1 MALSQSLL
9 EAIESNPEAKQLALQ
24 KFGSLKALTE
34 DAAETILS
42 KVRSGLGSLKG
53 KEPPPV
59 VNEDVFPGFQKSPE
73 AAQDVAGKGFVAQGE
88 RKALPPKP
96 GVTDMVPYTGPK
108 QEPIQIDPAT
118 GRPSTPRDTV
128 QPDIGDENFSTFSNP
143 PPNSQDVAGKGFVAQ
158 GERKALPPAATPA
171 ADVPYTSAPTEEAG
185 RSLSLRQKV
194 GLATTAAGLGASTQI
209 GQDPAAPSQEE
220 PKKAGELASTLSAA
234 TSTKSATPP
243 TSVTPTSDTHETD
256 TSPKQI
262 TPPVPT
268 DKKGAPWRGFPL
280 ANVEESKPE
289 AAKVATIKAAILKN
303 PETAEQAI
311 KDIQEKVKEDVG
323 IVRKQFSP
331 EISRLQQLAEQY
343 SADYRQNKEK
353 AEWGEVA
360 ERLGHAFA
368 QLGAGYQGMKS
379 GVDATSGLKFDK
391 TDWAKK
397 YDTLLSELK
406 DGLSDVRQRTET
418 QLGEQGR
425 QEAAIGNRGKDLEAG
440 AKEDVAAK
448 NRAAQL
454 RYTETQ
460 GLYNKQAD
468 LQQQVFDIEA
478 RGKEAED
485 AARRRGETEEKIA
498 RIHEETAKEVARIKV
513 GAGEA
518 RQGAKDEKATKALQ
532 TKSDQA
538 LAGLTASLHSLAGGK
553 SKDAAGTTKAIDKHM
568 TTLGAELPPEVI
580 QRAKE
585 IAEDHSAINPWKPGA
600 AKAATDAAAYLKE
613 ELKKVRGGVA
623 TSVSP
628 APASTSASTS
638 PAAPA
643 STKVYTMDQITAK
656 LKQTG
661 SSQSPEDYIKEH
673 GLNVKR

>member
-34 DAAETILS
+34 DAAKTILS
-42 KVRSGLGSLKG
+42 KVRAGLGSLKG

-59 VNEDVFPGFQKSPE
+59 VSEDMFPGFQKSPE
-73 AAQDVAGKGFVAQGE
+73 AAQDVAGKGFVMEGE

-96 GVTDMVPYTGPK
+96 GVTDVVPYAGPK

-118 GRPSTPRDTV
+118 GRPTTSRDSL
-128 QPDIGDENFSTFSNP
+128 QPDIGDEDFSTFSNP
-143 PPNSQDVAGKGFVAQ
+143 SPSAQDVAGKGFVME
-158 GERKALPPAATPA
+158 GERKALPPAPA
-171 ADVPYTSAPTEEAG
+171 PAPEPQYTSAPTEEAG

-194 GLATTAAGLGASTQI
+194 GLATTVAGLGASSQI
-209 GQDPAAPSQEE
+209 GQDPSASQE
-220 PKKAGELASTLSAA
+220 PKKGGELAPTLSAA
-234 TSTKSATPP
+234 TSTKSNTP
-243 TSVTPTSDTHETD
+243 STPSSTPDTSD
-256 TSPKQI
+256 KMV
-262 TPPVPT
+262 PPGEA
-268 DKKGAPWRGFPL
+268 KGVGLHGLPLKNAPDFP
-280 ANVEESKPE
+280 ESKQE
-289 AAKVATIKAAILKN
+289 AAKVATIKEAILQD
-303 PETAEQAI
+303 PRTAEKAI
-311 KDIQEKVKEDVG
+311 KNIQKKVEEDVAG
-323 IVRKQFSP
+323 VRQQFSP

-343 SADYRQNKEK
+343 SADYKQNKEK

-360 ERLGHAFA
+360 ETLGHAFA

-379 GVDATSGLKFDK
+379 GVDATSGLKFNK

-440 AKEDVAAK
+440 AKEDVAAN
-448 NRAAQL
+448 NRADQL

-460 GLYNKQAD
+460 GRYEKQAD
-468 LQQQVFDIEA
+468 LQQKSYDIEA
-478 RGKEAED
+478 RGREALEAAKARNASAKEIAELK
-485 AARRRGETEEKIA
+485 AQ
-498 RIHEETAKEVARIKV
+498 TAKEIAQLKAGT
-513 GAGEA
+513 GAE
-518 RQGAKDEKATKALQ
+518 RQDAKDEKATKALQ

-538 LAGLTASLHSLAGGK
+538 LAGLTASLQSLAGGK
-553 SKDAAGTTKAIDKHM
+553 SKDAAGTTKAIDKHL

-600 AKAATDAAAYLKE
+600 RAAANDAAAYLRE
-613 ELKKVRGGVA
+613 EMKKVRGAAVASSDGSVIMTDNNGVPHKVPKGA
-623 TSVSP
+623 VD
-628 APASTSASTS
+628 
-638 PAAPA
+638 AA
-643 STKVYTMDQITAK
+643 K
-656 LKQTG
+656 KQG
-661 SSQSPEDYIKEH
+661 WK
-673 GLNVKR
+673 

>member
-34 DAAETILS
+34 DAAKTILS
-42 KVRSGLGSLKG
+42 KVRAGLSSLKG

-59 VNEDVFPGFQKSPE
+59 VSEDMFPGFQKSPE
-73 AAQDVAGKGFVAQGE
+73 AAQDVAGKGFVMEGE

-96 GVTDMVPYTGPK
+96 GVTDVVPYAGPKPEVTDVVPYAGPK

-118 GRPSTPRDTV
+118 GRPTTSRDSL
-128 QPDIGDENFSTFSNP
+128 QLDIGDEDFSTFSNP
-143 PPNSQDVAGKGFVAQ
+143 
-158 GERKALPPAATPA
+158 RKALPPAPA
-171 ADVPYTSAPTEEAG
+171 PEPQYTSAPTEEAG

-194 GLATTAAGLGASTQI
+194 GLATTVAGLGASSQI
-209 GQDPAAPSQEE
+209 GQDPSASQE
-220 PKKAGELASTLSAA
+220 PKKGGELAPTLSAA
-234 TSTKSATPP
+234 TSTKSNTP
-243 TSVTPTSDTHETD
+243 STPSSTPDTSD
-256 TSPKQI
+256 KMV
-262 TPPVPT
+262 PPGEA
-268 DKKGAPWRGFPL
+268 KGVGLHGLPLKNAPDFP
-280 ANVEESKPE
+280 ESKQE
-289 AAKVATIKAAILKN
+289 AAKVATIKEAILQD
-303 PETAEQAI
+303 PRTAEKAI
-311 KDIQEKVKEDVG
+311 KNIQKKVEEDVAG
-323 IVRKQFSP
+323 VRQQFSP

-343 SADYRQNKEK
+343 SADYKQNKEK

-360 ERLGHAFA
+360 ETLGHAFA

-379 GVDATSGLKFDK
+379 GVDATSGLKFNK

-440 AKEDVAAK
+440 AKEDVAAN
-448 NRAAQL
+448 NRADQL

-460 GLYNKQAD
+460 GRYEKQAD
-468 LQQQVFDIEA
+468 LQQKSYDIEA
-478 RGKEAED
+478 RGREALEAANARNASAKEIAELK
-485 AARRRGETEEKIA
+485 AQ
-498 RIHEETAKEVARIKV
+498 TAKEIAQLKAGT
-513 GAGEA
+513 GAE
-518 RQGAKDEKATKALQ
+518 RQDAKDKKATEALQ

-538 LAGLTASLHSLAGGK
+538 LAGLTASLQSLAGGK
-553 SKDAAGTTKAIDKHM
+553 SKDAAGTTKAIDKHL

-600 AKAATDAAAYLKE
+600 RAAANDAAAYLRE
-613 ELKKVRGGVA
+613 EMKKVRGAAVASSDGSVIMTDNSGVQHKVPKGA
-623 TSVSP
+623 VD
-628 APASTSASTS
+628 
-638 PAAPA
+638 AA
-643 STKVYTMDQITAK
+643 K
-656 LKQTG
+656 KQG
-661 SSQSPEDYIKEH
+661 WK
-673 GLNVKR
+673 